1 MNPELTHR
9 IVRDNDAPAMFELLM
24 HPSVNYQM
32 AFDPVPLDA
41 FHDIFDSIRARG
53 EMFVVELDDRIVG
66 TYRIERGR
74 FRMARQAHLAA
85 FAVHPDCRRTG
96 IGREMVRTI
105 VDRLQSA
112 GVVRLDLTVAE
123 DNATAISFWSS
134 VGFRIEARMRRY
146 FTRAP
151 SDVLKDELQMVRF
164 LDEVLPS
171 ELAARPV
178 SVTNAEHYRW
188 GDGCDGWQLVDA
200 PMLSVIEEH
209 MPPSTAEVPHYHRLS
224 RQFFRVLKGRL
235 HIEIDGKVHV
245 LQAGDGLEIPPGVTH
260 HVRCPA
266 DGPADFLV
274 ISQPPSH
281 GDRHAPP
288 QQPSSK

>member
-1 MNPELTHR
+1 MNTELTHR
-9 IVRDNDAPAMFELLM
+9 TVRDEDAPALFDLLM

-32 AFDPVPLDA
+32 AFDPVPIDA

-53 EMFVVELDDRIVG
+53 EMFVVERDGRIAG

-74 FRMARQAHLAA
+74 FRMARHAHLAA
-85 FAVHPDCRRTG
+85 FAVHPECRRIG
-96 IGREMVRTI
+96 IGREMVGTI
-105 VDRLQSA
+105 VDRLQPA
-112 GVVRLDLTVAE
+112 GVIRLDLTVAE
-123 DNATAISFWSS
+123 DNATAISFWMS
-134 VGFRIEARMRRY
+134 VGFRIEARMKRY

-164 LDEVLPS
+164 LDENPPS
-171 ELAARPV
+171 ETAPGPV
-178 SVTNAEHYRW
+178 SIANAEHYRW
-188 GDGCDGWQLVDA
+188 GNGCDGWRLVDT

-235 HIEIDGKVHV
+235 HLEIDGLVHV

-274 ISQPPSH
+274 VSQPASH
-281 GDRHAPP
+281 SDRHAPSP
-288 QQPSSK
+288 QPSSE